1 MLGCTTYVCFF
12 YSKLLEN
19 LLLVFSQET
28 TERHYNLAT
37 REKALRF
44 SEILDTVLA
53 DDELESQMKKMVGMD
68 NESEVAEVGGSDQ
81 NELRSTQKTKKK
93 IKEGEGEDLKLK
105 KKKSKKSY

>member
-44 SEILDTVLA
+44 SEILDTVL

-81 NELRSTQKTKKK
+81 NELRSTQK
-93 IKEGEGEDLKLK
+93 IKEGEGKDLKLK
-105 KKKSKKSY
+105 KKKSKKSH